1 VRHKSRGDI
10 LRVKSSYIAI
20 FTGGLILGALA
31 QHGLPRIF
39 PTTAEKIWR
48 SQNSEDSDHARIM
61 AFQDVLNRQGAP
73 KDTEALRKQIE
84 AQLKIEELIIQS
96 RAAQYATLA
105 PLTSFTSSVGALLIA
120 LLGFLAGLLGKKRDA
135 ATTPKP

>member
-1 VRHKSRGDI
+1 MRHKSRGDV

-48 SQNSEDSDHARIM
+48 SQNSEDYDHARIM

-84 AQLKIEELIIQS
+84 AQLKIELIIQN

-120 LLGFLAGLLGKKRDA
+120 LLGFLAGPLGKKRDA

>member
-20 FTGGLILGALA
+20 FTGCLILGALA

-48 SQNSEDSDHARIM
+48 SQISEDSDHARIM

-96 RAAQYATLA
+96 RAAST
-105 PLTSFTSSVGALLIA
+105 PL
-120 LLGFLAGLLGKKRDA
+120 
-135 ATTPKP
+135 